1 MDDHRAC
8 VTARQR
14 AAPASQPS
22 GCGVLVV
29 QPINKHNAM
38 KRNKRNNDG
47 YQGKVEFWE
56 DQLALA
62 KQAKEFALVDHSRY
76 SLERCRESLAYFK
89 GKRAAYLEQ
98 KAKSDAPMMPRPEDA
113 HQRALDAC
121 RSKFEGLSES
131 ERLML
136 ANKFITDGL
145 GVGIPLN
152 NTMAFLQEAGVIS
165 DTELM
170 HSITF

>member
-1 MDDHRAC
+1 MLSSSINAKEIFALC
-8 VTARQR
+8 
-14 AAPASQPS
+14 
-22 GCGVLVV
+22 LFIEKVV
-29 QPINKHNAM
+29 VSLESRRTQTPLQNTVHIM
-38 KRNKRNNDG
+38 SRNKRNNDG
-47 YQGKVEFWE
+47 YQGKVAFWTE
-56 DQLALA
+56 QLELA
-62 KQAKEFALVDHSRY
+62 QSGEGRY
-76 SLERCRESLAYFK
+76 SLERCKESLAYFTD
-89 GKRAAYLEQ
+89 
-98 KAKSDAPMMPRPEDA
+98 KAKAFAPMPRPEDA
-113 HQRALDAC
+113 KQRALDAC